1 MNPTILIPKKGWT
14 VWDVLKGM
22 QDIGWKHGR
31 SAKAY
36 VAGDLVGAEK
46 TILLCGG
53 CKHGFDW
60 KKHGYYNVAH
70 YEQILATGVC
80 DVCKEH
86 SPRLELLLHEATRGG
101 CWSTKDEQKALRK
114 KAISVGY

>member
-1 MNPTILIPKKGWT
+1 MNILIPKKGWS
-14 VWDVLKGM
+14 VWDAIKGL
-22 QDIGWKHGR
+22 QDSGWKHGR

-36 VAGDLVGAEK
+36 VAGDLSGAQK

-70 YEQILATGVC
+70 YEQILATGNC
-80 DVCKEH
+80 DVCKAP
-86 SPRLELLLHEATRGG
+86 SNRLELYLHESTRMG
-101 CWSTKDEQKALRK
+101 CWSTKDEQQASRK
-114 KAISVGY
+114 RSITAGY

>member
-1 MNPTILIPKKGWT
+1 MNILIPKKGWT

-22 QDIGWKHGR
+22 QDPGWKHGR

-53 CKHGFDW
+53 CKHGFRR
-60 KKHGYYNVAH
+60 
-70 YEQILATGVC
+70 
-80 DVCKEH
+80 
-86 SPRLELLLHEATRGG
+86 SPSDNLRENNPGGKMAWCPEACHQKTVNSFPPHCNNPARGSFQG
-101 CWSTKDEQKALRK
+101 RN
-114 KAISVGY
+114 

>member
-1 MNPTILIPKKGWT
+1 MAASSRRRASAISGPMRFLRPTAGAPALPR
-14 VWDVLKGM
+14 
-22 QDIGWKHGR
+22 R
-31 SAKAY
+31 SLWSPCSTTRPA
-36 VAGDLVGAEK
+36 
-46 TILLCGG
+46 ILLCGG